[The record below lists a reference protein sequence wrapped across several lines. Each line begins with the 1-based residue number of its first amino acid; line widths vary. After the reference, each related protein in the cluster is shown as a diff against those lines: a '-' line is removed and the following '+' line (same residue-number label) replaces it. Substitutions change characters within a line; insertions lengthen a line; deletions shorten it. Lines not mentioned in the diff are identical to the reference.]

1 MYRLSTYICT
11 LHTKKLNILVRGA
24 CDLSSRRLRA
34 ADRGYANFLELRYGE
49 LLRIHLP
56 RSRVN
61 KGDEEGRSPLGPQP
75 RFRGLAIPASD
86 ALATRPTRPGH
97 SP

>member
-1 MYRLSTYICT
+1 MPSLTTVPC
-11 LHTKKLNILVRGA
+11 GA
-24 CDLSSRRLRA
+24 TVLLDSAPHSRISENSVT
-34 ADRGYANFLELRYGE
+34 ANFVEIVIGE
-49 LLRIHLP
+49 VRRILLP
-56 RSRVN
+56 RTRVN
-61 KGDEEGRSPLGPQP
+61 KGNEDGRSPLGPQP